1 MELIEQI
8 AAIYATFPALGT
20 EVLAASVRHPRHM
33 VQVALAGAD
42 VATLPFK
49 VLAKMVE
56 HPLTTSGNARFLADW
71 ATVPDPDVVGQVQ
84 RFLAA
89 RKG

>member
-1 MELIEQI
+1 
-8 AAIYATFPALGT
+8 
-20 EVLAASVRHPRHM
+20 M

-49 VLAKMVE
+49 VLAKMVD
-56 HPLTTSGNARFLADW
+56 HPLTDSGNERFLKDW
-71 ATVPDPDVVGQVQ
+71 STVPDPDVVGQVE